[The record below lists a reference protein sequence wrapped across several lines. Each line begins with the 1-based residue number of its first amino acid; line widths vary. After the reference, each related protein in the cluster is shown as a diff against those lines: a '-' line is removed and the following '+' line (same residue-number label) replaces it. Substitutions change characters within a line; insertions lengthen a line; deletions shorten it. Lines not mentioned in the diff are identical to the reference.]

1 MKIAI
6 TRFDKWTITR
16 KNNYG
21 GSITMYRLC
30 FGTVMT
36 ILYQARNQKVTNASI
51 CDAFFKC
58 FGKSIDSYDASTSG
72 HLKSGK
78 INVPPDVIDAARKS
92 NADEVD
98 SAVQKYV
105 IPLIKMSHHQAVVRA
120 IKAVIRDDSYIINDT
135 VVGYCTGYEKKNLL
149 ESQVFCLASLLA
161 SVLYYVCV
169 EVKNNE
175 CATAI
180 KALPK
185 EYVKGFETGETIRFE
200 GSEAKPKPK
209 LTLTLQDPTF
219 NNVFD
224 KVTTLMV
231 QMPGGLAEIEIYKV
245 SDVTNRQLRFRKMQE
260 YLTDHIGEYVFS
272 RAKASRYEKSN
283 RVPAIGTHALIQFL
297 KAYGRSKDTLLG
309 EILLYI
315 FMEQGLNAPKI
326 ISKIEI
332 DDNGFLNSKSDG
344 IHLLMAGNGGVP
356 YDQLIFGASNM
367 QGEIDA
373 AVDVAFEKIIE
384 IIDNDNEEL
393 QTIEK
398 TCHSDIYD
406 DITRDY
412 MVDLILNGRGKPD
425 MAFGVFLGY
434 TISLSGLGA
443 DPQKYREAIEKQ
455 LQDDLN
461 KVQPY
466 IVKKIADEGLSG
478 YNFYF
483 YVIPFNNAD
492 IEKTEI
498 IDSMI
503 GGV

>member
-1 MKIAI
+1 MQKV
-6 TRFDKWTITR
+6 
-16 KNNYG
+16 
-21 GSITMYRLC
+21 C
-30 FGTVMT
+30 FGTLMN
-36 ILYQARNQKVTNASI
+36 ILYQARSQKVTNDAI
-51 CDAFFKC
+51 CDALFKS
-58 FGKSIDSYDASTSG
+58 FGQSVSLYDSSTSG

-78 INVPPDVIDAARKS
+78 INVPPDVITAARTS
-92 NADEVD
+92 DVNDVEA
-98 SAVQKYV
+98 AVQNHV
-105 IPLIKMSHHQAVVRA
+105 IPLIKTTYHQAVVRA
-120 IKAVIRDDSYIINDT
+120 IKDILRNDSDIKDDVVI
-135 VVGYCTGYEKKNLL
+135 GYCAGYEKKNIL
-149 ESQVFCLASLLA
+149 ESQKFCLASLLA

-175 CATAI
+175 CAEAI
-180 KALPK
+180 KTIPK
-185 EYVKGFETGETIRFE
+185 EYVKSFETGEVILFE
-200 GSEAKPKPK
+200 GSDAKPKPK
-209 LTLTLQDPTF
+209 LALTLQDPTF

-224 KVTTLMV
+224 KVTSLMV
-231 QMPGGLAEIEIYKV
+231 QLPGGLTEIELYKV
-245 SDVTNRQLRFRKMQE
+245 SDVTNQKLRFRKMQE

-283 RVPAIGTHALIQFL
+283 KVPAIGTHALIQFL

-309 EILLYI
+309 EILLYV

-356 YDQLIFGASNM
+356 YDQLIFGASNI
-367 QGEIDA
+367 QGSIA
-373 AVDVAFEKIIE
+373 SAVDVAFEKIIE
-384 IIDNDNEEL
+384 IKDNDNEEL

-398 TCHSDIYD
+398 TCHGDIYD
-406 DITRDY
+406 DSTRDY
-412 MVDLILNGRGKPD
+412 MVDLILNGRSKPD
-425 MAFGVFLGY
+425 MAFGIFLGY

-443 DPQKYREAIEKQ
+443 DPQKYREVVEKQ

-466 IVKKIADEGLSG
+466 IVKKIIDEGLSG

-483 YVIPFNNAD
+483 YVIPFNDAD
-492 IEKTEI
+492 SEKTEI

>member
-1 MKIAI
+1 MQ
-6 TRFDKWTITR
+6 
-16 KNNYG
+16 
-21 GSITMYRLC
+21 RLC
-30 FGTVMT
+30 FGTLMN
-36 ILYQARNQKVTNASI
+36 ILYQVRSQKVTNDAI
-51 CDAFFKC
+51 CDALFKC
-58 FGKSIDSYDASTSG
+58 FGQSVGSYDSSTSG

-78 INVPPDVIDAARKS
+78 INVPPDVITAARTS
-92 NADEVD
+92 DVNDVET
-98 SAVQKYV
+98 AVQNHV
-105 IPLIKMSHHQAVVRA
+105 IPLIKTTYHQAVVRA
-120 IKAVIRDDSYIINDT
+120 IKDILRNDSDIKDDVVI
-135 VVGYCTGYEKKNLL
+135 GYCAGYEKKNIL
-149 ESQVFCLASLLA
+149 ESHKFCLASLLA

-175 CATAI
+175 CTEAI
-180 KALPK
+180 KTIPK
-185 EYVKGFETGETIRFE
+185 EYVKSFETGEVILFE
-200 GSEAKPKPK
+200 GSDAKPKPK

-224 KVTTLMV
+224 KVTSLMV
-231 QMPGGLAEIEIYKV
+231 QLPGGLTEIELYKV
-245 SDVTNRQLRFRKMQE
+245 SDVTNQKLRFRKMQE

-283 RVPAIGTHALIQFL
+283 KVPAIGTHALIQFL

-309 EILLYI
+309 EILLYV

-356 YDQLIFGASNM
+356 YDQLIFGASNI
-367 QGEIDA
+367 QGSIA
-373 AVDVAFEKIIE
+373 SAVDVAFEKIIE
-384 IIDNDNEEL
+384 IKDNDNEEL

-398 TCHSDIYD
+398 TCHGDIYD
-406 DITRDY
+406 DSTRDY
-412 MVDLILNGRGKPD
+412 MVDLILNGRSKPD
-425 MAFGVFLGY
+425 MAFGIFLGY

-443 DPQKYREAIEKQ
+443 DPQKYREAVEKQ

-466 IVKKIADEGLSG
+466 IVKKITDEGLSG

-483 YVIPFNNAD
+483 YVIPFNDAD
-492 IEKTEI
+492 SEKTEI